1 MGRYRTVRSA
11 ERIGGSPARRSRTS
25 ARSPLPPNPVR
36 AVADPDRAE
45 LRSAASDRSQAGP
58 GPLLGSLHQ
67 TGPQRIPLDVPQNHQ
82 KVFVLLD
89 QKGLVTPLIEMAV
102 PDLVTMLLPPFHM
115 RVGHLLHER
124 GKIAIPLGPN
134 EKMPVVGHQ
143 TVSAQP
149 HPASSQR
156 FLNDPLERQ
165 KVLVLG
171 EKHSPAHA
179 SVEHVEN
186 HPPRK
191 MSPRS

>member
-89 QKGLVTPLIEMAV
+89 RKGLDASHNVTK
-102 PDLVTMLLPPFHM
+102 LP
-115 RVGHLLHER
+115 R
-124 GKIAIPLGPN
+124 IAITYESDILRASLG
-134 EKMPVVGHQ
+134 
-143 TVSAQP
+143 
-149 HPASSQR
+149 
-156 FLNDPLERQ
+156 LER
-165 KVLVLG
+165 K
-171 EKHSPAHA
+171 EKDG
-179 SVEHVEN
+179 
-186 HPPRK
+186 R
-191 MSPRS
+191 RDR